1 VDGRPQHLLKTND
14 RRPEQANDDWFF
26 SNLLWV
32 LTILLKWYINMV
44 NCQGHHV
51 CGRWSAWP
59 EWWHIAFQEHE
70 CLNQRV
76 KLILVYKSWFN
87 ILRYEKKVRKQR
99 VQTKVGGEEF
109 EMFQSRP
116 RKWICTCVV
125 WWLFLFFKII
135 FYIIILKRF
144 KKTNFKKKNL
154 KITKHDFNCKNK

>member
-87 ILRYEKKVRKQR
+87 ILRYEKKVKKQR
-99 VQTKVGGEEF
+99 EFKPKLGE
-109 EMFQSRP
+109 
-116 RKWICTCVV
+116 
-125 WWLFLFFKII
+125 
-135 FYIIILKRF
+135 
-144 KKTNFKKKNL
+144 KNL
-154 KITKHDFNCKNK
+154 KCFRADHGNEFALVSCDGYFYFLKLFFILLY